1 MNKLNK
7 LIKQIKSKRQLRKYI
22 SKCGRSS
29 YENPNTF
36 HASDGTEIKT
46 NGHTG
51 RQRRLKWR
59 LM

>member
-36 HASDGTEIKT
+36 HASDGTEI
-46 NGHTG
+46 
-51 RQRRLKWR
+51 
-59 LM
+59 